1 VYKTKLCLGTSSQY
15 EISIK
20 EQIALFKQVGFD
32 AFFTN
37 WDKETKNYRKLADEI
52 GMIYQ
57 SVHAPFVNSAKMW
70 KDDAEAEI
78 AVNELL
84 ECVRDCAEANVPIMV
99 AHTYIGFE
107 PSAGPNEAGIENFGR
122 VIQEAEKMNVK
133 IAFENTEGEE
143 YLETLMKAFSKCEN
157 VGFCWDTGHEL
168 CYNRGKDML
177 SLYGGR
183 LIATHINDNL
193 GVSDFDGKIFWTDDL
208 HLLPFDGITSW
219 ENVVERLNRHNY
231 NDILTFELNKV
242 SKPNRHENDKYTKM
256 TIEEYITQ
264 CYVRAC
270 KVAYMKN
277 GI

>member
-1 VYKTKLCLGTSSQY
+1 MYKTKLCLGTNSQY
-15 EISIK
+15 GISIK
-20 EQIALFKQVGFD
+20 EQIALFKQAGFD

-37 WDKETKNYRKLADEI
+37 WDKETKSYRKLADEI

-57 SVHAPFVNSAKMW
+57 SVHAPFKNSAKMW
-70 KDDAEAEI
+70 KYDAEAES

-84 ECVRDCAEANVPIMV
+84 DCVRDCAESDVPIMV

-107 PSAGPNEAGIENFGR
+107 PSEGPNESGIENFGR
-122 VIQEAEKMNVK
+122 VIEEASKMNVK
-133 IAFENTEGEE
+133 IAFENTEGAK
-143 YLETLMKAFSKCEN
+143 YLDALMKAFSKCKN

-168 CYNRGKDML
+168 CYNRGEDML
-177 SLYGGR
+177 SLYGDR

-193 GVSDFDGKIFWTDDL
+193 GVSDFHGNIFWTDDL
-208 HLLPFDGITSW
+208 HLLPFDGIASW
-219 ENVVERLNRHNY
+219 ENVVERLNRHGY
-231 NDILTFELNKV
+231 NDILTFELNKM
-242 SKPNRHENDKYTKM
+242 SKPDRHENDKYTKM
-256 TIEEYITQ
+256 TIEEYVSE

>member
-1 VYKTKLCLGTSSQY
+1 MYKTKLCLGTSSQY
-15 EISIK
+15 GISIE
-20 EQIALFKQVGFD
+20 EQIFLFKQVGFD

-37 WDKETKNYRKLADEI
+37 WDKQTKRYRKLADEI

-57 SVHAPFVNSAKMW
+57 SVHAPFINAAKMW
-70 KDDAEAEI
+70 KRDAEAEK

-84 ECVRDCAEANVPIMV
+84 DCVRDCAESGVPIMV

-107 PSAGPNEAGIENFGR
+107 PSDGPNSAGIENFGR
-122 VIQEAEKMNVK
+122 VVREAEKSNVR
-133 IAFENTEGEE
+133 IAFENTEGEA
-143 YLETLMKAFSKCEN
+143 YLAALMNAFSTCKN

-177 SLYGGR
+177 SLYGDR
-183 LIATHINDNL
+183 LIATHLNDNL
-193 GVSDFDGKIFWTDDL
+193 GVSDFDGNIIWTDDL

-219 ENVVERLNRHNY
+219 ESVVERLNKHAY

-242 SKPNRHENDKYTKM
+242 SKPNRHDNDMYTKM
-256 TIEEYITQ
+256 TIEEYVSQ
-264 CYVRAC
+264 CYARAC

-277 GI
+277 GL